1 MYISS
6 SASRFRITSSSPLA
20 FQMETIIAC
29 VESVLTYLVGPPPQR
44 PITRYTM
51 PPNNVYGVLTP
62 REASTAPD
70 DIETWYC
77 DFWEKAY
84 AVPHKDG
91 NNIVIYEPKET
102 GIPDPRARTEWAS
115 KRLRKAYELLGE
127 GHPRIVRW
135 VPRRPSVVLS
145 LM

>member
-1 MYISS
+1 
-6 SASRFRITSSSPLA
+6 
-20 FQMETIIAC
+20 
-29 VESVLTYLVGPPPQR
+29 
-44 PITRYTM
+44 M
-51 PPNNVYGVLTP
+51 PPNNVYGVPTP
-62 REASTAPD
+62 SEASTALD
-70 DIETWYC
+70 DTETWYC

-91 NNIVIYEPKET
+91 NNIIIYEPKET
-102 GIPDPRARTEWAS
+102 DIPDPRARPEWVS

-135 VPRRPSVVLS
+135 VQRRSSVVLS